1 MHKDGAADGYLP
13 VPTEF
18 FRVPRPADGLRG
30 QRDPNPRGQEH
41 RDPDGRRSH
50 VLHVDGDDR
59 LDDVEKP
66 HRTAVEA
73 VRVGGH
79 GFGRPGSA
87 CTRSQLDR
95 WGMEVRP
102 IPVDGHGLDVAAL
115 AGSRGGRRGHPGPPV
130 PHRRGAGRRPVS
142 GADGVDAGRWPGRR
156 GRLRRRASL
165 RQAADGRPAGGWART
180 AWNTWAAPPSRWRAL
195 RLGWLLVRVT
205 LRGEVVG
212 RKRWSD
218 ITSPALACSRCP
230 S

>member
-87 CTRSQLDR
+87 CTAVSWTGGAWRCGRSRRTGTGSTSPR
-95 WGMEVRP
+95 WPAPGVA
-102 IPVDGHGLDVAAL
+102 VAATPAHQFPTGVVL
-115 AGSRGGRRGHPGPPV
+115 AADRCRELMEWTRAGGLVVEDDYDAEHRCDRPPMAALQ
-130 PHRRGAGRRPVS
+130 GG
-142 GADGVDAGRWPGRR
+142 GPGRR
-156 GRLRRRASL
+156 GTP
-165 RQAADGRPAGGWART
+165 GRHLPHGGARCG
-180 AWNTWAAPPSRWRAL
+180 S
-195 RLGWLLVRVT
+195 
-205 LRGEVVG
+205 VG
-212 RKRWSD
+212 CWC
-218 ITSPALACSRCP
+218 A
-230 S
+230 